1 MPTVEEMRVV
11 MDAETARLHRKLTE
25 ADRRMAQ
32 FQRDTAERLRRFD
45 GYFRNAGAAAGALTA
60 SLGTSQI
67 ASYADTWNRV
77 TRSLTASQDIFG
89 MRLHSSEQMLEL
101 ANQARVDLESYTKT
115 YQRTAAAIRD
125 YGMGAT
131 EAAKMTTSLSMALK
145 LGGATAAEQSSVLLQ
160 FSQALNK
167 GKLDGD
173 EFRTVMEAAPVVVE
187 LLAARLKVAKG
198 EIINM
203 AADGKLRI
211 KDLVGAMVDGG
222 AKIERIF
229 RQAPVTIDEAFIV
242 LKNAVT
248 GYIGRADEAT
258 GASRRLTDGLGA
270 VARNIDTVANS
281 ALVLGAALLSV
292 FGPRMVA
299 SMASFGAAAT
309 VALGPI
315 GWLAAM
321 AGGGAAAIALF
332 GDQVQLAA
340 DSQVTLKDTAQAL
353 VDVLGSK
360 LTPMLE
366 QAGDLWGAAV
376 AKLSDALAGVDV
388 DLETMLGAVRAAV
401 NKTVG
406 LFVFAGKAIHASF
419 ATLPGAVGELFI
431 DMANRTIATV
441 EGMIRRMV
449 DALNT
454 IPGISIDAEI
464 KLGRIPNPLEGRG
477 SEAKEAFRD
486 AGRELG
492 RDFVGEFGQALD
504 SLGGEI
510 AARAREIRQMKEWA
524 ANTKIERTIEL
535 KQGKPPVDKKLVE
548 DMKKAADKVGDVY
561 RQALEAAGDYS
572 ERIGLEYVKDL
583 REFQELLEKKLI
595 SQKQFE
601 EARQSLLVVH
611 AFKMKEAMDREI
623 QAGEKVSEVRRQ
635 QLEIMGRYREVVAM
649 EYVKDLREFQELLD
663 KKLITQQ
670 QFEQARTSLAA
681 VSSKKM
687 LEAIEKEYEKLRQ
700 VTDIVAGQMER
711 AFDDFMESGTFSI
724 REFVAGALK
733 EIAKLIFRTMVLR
746 NLFGDS
752 GKGFGILGDLI
763 GGLPGFAKGGR
774 PTPGKP
780 AITGEQGEELFIPDR
795 SPGRGAAGAQWLGRG
810 GPEIF
815 VPRVPGTIVP
825 RHKLSSL
832 DILRQGLPGYQRG
845 GRPPVG
851 QPALTGEQG
860 PELFIPDMRQAARTS
875 RRGGS
880 EGSGAPSI
888 SVNISLNAPGA
899 VRDTLPL
906 LERQVAELQRNMPR
920 IILETVNNARD
931 RREIW

>member
-11 MDAETARLHRKLTE
+11 MDAETARLHSKLTE

-67 ASYADTWNRV
+67 ATYADTWNRV
-77 TRSLTASQDIFG
+77 TRSLTASEDIFG
-89 MRLHSSEQMLEL
+89 MRLHSSEEMLRL
-101 ANQARVDLESYTKT
+101 ANEARVDLESYTKT

-145 LGGATAAEQSSVLLQ
+145 LGGATAAEQASVLLQ

-211 KDLVGAMVDGG
+211 KDLVGSLVDGG

-229 RQAPVTIDEAFIV
+229 RQAPTTIDEAFTV
-242 LKNAVT
+242 LRNAVT
-248 GYIGRADEAT
+248 GYIGRADDAT
-258 GASRRLTDGLGA
+258 GASRRFVDGLGA
-270 VARNIDTVANS
+270 VSRNIDTVANS
-281 ALVLGAALLSV
+281 ALVLGAALLTV
-292 FGPRMVA
+292 FGPRMVT
-299 SMASFGAAAT
+299 SMASFGAASA

-315 GWLAAM
+315 GWLAAIV
-321 AGGGAAAIALF
+321 GGGTAAIALF

-340 DSQVTLKDTAQAL
+340 DSQVTLKDTAQAV
-353 VDVLGSK
+353 VDVVGGR
-360 LTPMLE
+360 LTPLLQ

-376 AKLSDALAGVDV
+376 SKLSDALGGVDV
-388 DLETMLGAVRAAV
+388 DLETMLGAVRTAV
-401 NKTVG
+401 NATVG

-449 DALNT
+449 EALNT
-454 IPGISIDAEI
+454 IPGITIDADI
-464 KLGRIPNPLEGRG
+464 KLGRIPSPLEGAG
-477 SEAKEAFRD
+477 SRAKEAFAD
-486 AGRELG
+486 AGRQLG
-492 RDFVGEFGQALD
+492 RDFVGEFGQALEG
-504 SLGGEI
+504 LGGEI

-572 ERIGLEYVKDL
+572 EKIGLEYVKDL

-595 SQKQFE
+595 SQKLFE

-611 AFKMKEAMDREI
+611 AFKMKEAMEREI
-623 QAGEKVSEVRRQ
+623 QAGEKVADVRRQ
-635 QLEIMGRYREVVAM
+635 QLEIMGRYREVVAS
-649 EYVKDLREFQELLD
+649 EYVKDLREFQDLLE
-663 KKLITQQ
+663 KKLITQE
-670 QFEQARTSLAA
+670 QFEQARQSLAA
-681 VSSKKM
+681 V
-687 LEAIEKEYEKLRQ
+687 A
-700 VTDIVAGQMER
+700 
-711 AFDDFMESGTFSI
+711 
-724 REFVAGALK
+724 
-733 EIAKLIFRTMVLR
+733 
-746 NLFGDS
+746 
-752 GKGFGILGDLI
+752 
-763 GGLPGFAKGGR
+763 
-774 PTPGKP
+774 
-780 AITGEQGEELFIPDR
+780 
-795 SPGRGAAGAQWLGRG
+795 
-810 GPEIF
+810 
-815 VPRVPGTIVP
+815 
-825 RHKLSSL
+825 
-832 DILRQGLPGYQRG
+832 
-845 GRPPVG
+845 
-851 QPALTGEQG
+851 
-860 PELFIPDMRQAARTS
+860 
-875 RRGGS
+875 
-880 EGSGAPSI
+880 
-888 SVNISLNAPGA
+888 
-899 VRDTLPL
+899 
-906 LERQVAELQRNMPR
+906 
-920 IILETVNNARD
+920 
-931 RREIW
+931 